1 MSETSLKQ
9 KLQNDMKETMKA
21 RDQKRLDVIRLFMA
35 AIKQREVDERISL
48 DDTQVLE
55 VIGKMIKQRK
65 ESVAQYQSAGREDL
79 VKQENFEI
87 ELLQT
92 YLPAAMNDNELN
104 TIIASVI
111 KTIGATSIKDIGK
124 VMAEVKPK
132 VQGRADMSEVS
143 AKIKA
148 LLDG

>member
-1 MSETSLKQ
+1 
-9 KLQNDMKETMKA
+9 MKETMKA

-104 TIIASVI
+104 TILASVI